1 MPCGLIRPS
10 LKAIN
15 KNINKLSEIVIL
27 IVKALTV
34 RLESPESRIRK
45 KRPLAK
51 EPAMIIMT
59 QMMIILVI
67 ICYTPQIAVLS

>member
-1 MPCGLIRPS
+1 MPCGLIKPS

-15 KNINKLSEIVIL
+15 KNINKLTEIVIL

-34 RLESPESRIRK
+34 RLELPESRIRK
-45 KRPLAK
+45 KRPLAR

-67 ICYTPQIAVLS
+67 ICYTPEIAVLS